1 MDIKRLDRI
10 SVAREI
16 REELKKVTWPKR
28 QETIRLTL
36 AVFAISLIVGI
47 YVGIID
53 IGLAQ
58 VLTFFT
64 QR

>member
-1 MDIKRLDRI
+1 MDSKKLDRVN
-10 SVAREI
+10 VAKEI
-16 REELKKVTWPKR
+16 RDELKKVTWPKR

-47 YVGIID
+47 YIGIID
-53 IGLAQ
+53 LGLAQ